1 MKRRK
6 KDLEK
11 IKTKMAKKSVA
22 IIGGGSAALML
33 ACEIDTSKYSV
44 TIYERNQGLG
54 RKFLVAGK
62 GGFNLTHSSPI
73 AEMKTK
79 YVSNAAIEHSLDYF
93 TNESFIDWLKNQGIE
108 TFIGS
113 SKRIFPVKPTKP
125 IQVLKAF
132 EDKLIANGA
141 EIKYNHVWKGFDGDS
156 LIMSNPEGEFQ
167 LKADK
172 VVFALGGASWKKTGS
187 KGDWLSHFEQKEIET
202 IPFSPSNCG
211 VLVKWKEKF
220 AKTNEG
226 QPLKG
231 ISVSCGDLSK
241 KGDLV
246 ITKQGLEGSAM
257 YALSPEIRKE
267 LEEYDDALVYL
278 DLKPTTSIESIIR
291 KMNSSRKK
299 NSWSEHLIW
308 QLKLS
313 KPMFDLIKRTCSKE
327 EFINPEFL
335 AKHLKKIPIKVRG
348 FDDMDMA
355 ISTVG
360 GIDLE
365 EITENFEL
373 KKLPNHYV
381 IGEMLDWD
389 APTGGYLL
397 QACMSMGFY
406 LAKKI

>member
-1 MKRRK
+1 
-6 KDLEK
+6 
-11 IKTKMAKKSVA
+11 MAKKSVA

-33 ACEIDTSKYSV
+33 ASEIDTSKYSV

-62 GGFNLTHSSPI
+62 GGFNLTHSTPMG
-73 AEMKTK
+73 EMKTK
-79 YVSNAAIEHSLDYF
+79 YIASTPINNALDSF
-93 TNESFIDWLKNQGIE
+93 DNEQFIDWLKTEGIE

-113 SKRIFPVKPTKP
+113 SKRIFPVKPIKP
-125 IQVLKAF
+125 IQVLQAF
-132 EDKLIANGA
+132 ENKLIANKVA
-141 EIKYNHVWKGFDGDS
+141 IEYTTTWQGFEGDS
-156 LIMSNPEGEFQ
+156 LKFTNKDEEEIIVNPDI
-167 LKADK
+167 AI
-172 VVFALGGASWKKTGS
+172 FALGGASWQITGS
-187 KGDWLSHFEQKEIET
+187 LGDWLSHFEEKEVKT
-202 IPFSPSNCG
+202 IKFSPSNCG
-211 VLVKWKEKF
+211 VLIKWKEKF
-220 AKTNEG
+220 VKTNEG

-241 KGDLV
+241 KGDLI

-257 YALSPEIRKE
+257 YALSSEIRKE
-267 LEEYDDALVYL
+267 LDEHGDAEVYI
-278 DLKPTTSIESIIR
+278 DLKPTTNIESIIR

-313 KPMFDLIKRTCSKE
+313 KPMFDLIKRTCDKE
-327 EFINPEFL
+327 EFLNPEFL
-335 AKHLKKIPIKVRG
+335 AKHIKKIPIRVRG
-348 FDDMDMA
+348 FDDMDKA

-365 EITENFEL
+365 EINENFQL
-373 KKLPNHYV
+373 KNMPNTYV

-397 QACMSMGFY
+397 QACMSMGHY
-406 LAKKI
+406 LAKQL